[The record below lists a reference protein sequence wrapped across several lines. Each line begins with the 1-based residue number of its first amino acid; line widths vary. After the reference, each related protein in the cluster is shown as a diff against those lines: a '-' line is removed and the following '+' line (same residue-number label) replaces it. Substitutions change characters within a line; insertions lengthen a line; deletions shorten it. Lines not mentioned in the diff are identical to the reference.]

1 MLLCSISKAQ
11 NLSVSL
17 GIQAGIFNCG
27 TLENNMLFNDDHE
40 VRFAIADSK
49 PAWGLSLPIHIKDF
63 LRVEAAV
70 ISTKVQNQFTELID
84 DKVYY
89 GTLSYGKRNYQ
100 LTISP
105 AYTFRI
111 KGVRPYIGA
120 ELGVS
125 IPQEAFNRS
134 GYITGG
140 RVGID
145 AEIVHNLFITGSFS
159 IGKISKPSIYDGGKT
174 SFSYNKLLFGLN
186 YTLFRSDKNKTTIPI
201 ENGS

>member
-1 MLLCSISKAQ
+1 MLLCSTSKAQ

-17 GIQAGIFNCG
+17 GIQAGMFNAG

-40 VRFAIADSK
+40 LRFAIADSK
-49 PAWGLSLPIHIKDF
+49 PAWGLSLPIYFKDY
-63 LRVEAAV
+63 LRIEAAV
-70 ISTKVQNQFTELID
+70 ISTQVQNQFTELVE

-105 AYTFRI
+105 AYSFRI

-125 IPQEAFNRS
+125 IPQGAFNRS

-159 IGKISKPSIYDGGKT
+159 IGKIFKPSIFDGGKA
-174 SFSYNKLLFGLN
+174 SFSYNKLMFGLN
-186 YTLFRSDKNKTTIPI
+186 YTLSRPDKKKTAVSA
-201 ENGS
+201 EG